1 MNEFANKG
9 ISRISAAR
17 LNAEA
22 LMKPANTRESSL
34 KLEQVREREALSA
47 KTARLREL
55 RLAKEA
61 ADKEAAGPHT
71 LTKSKS
77 AAAATAQVLAFAV
90 RSLRT
95 LRSD

>member
-61 ADKEAAGPHT
+61 ADKEAAGPT
-71 LTKSKS
+71 PMRNRK
-77 AAAATAQVLAFAV
+77 V
-90 RSLRT
+90 RRRRP
-95 LRSD
+95 RSF